1 MTLIASHLPMRAEA
15 PVGAEEALVALA
27 ARQKEL
33 LKEAAAKKSQAEVED
48 LRQPLQELCYSYED
62 FLKKYPTFA
71 LGYVSYAM
79 LLDNP
84 VIDERR
90 RSTALLLKANQ
101 LDPDLPLVKNQLGNH
116 VAEQGQPLEA
126 LNYFLAAVRLAPKEP
141 LYHYQLGTL
150 LAEARDDFLKSG
162 EWTAAK
168 IDEAMQKAFLQ
179 ASLLTPGEWRY
190 AYRYGLSFY
199 DVANP
204 DWETALKFWEKF
216 EGELKPGIEQQTC
229 RLHRAKALLKLG
241 RRDEA
246 LALLSTV
253 TEPVL
258 AREKGK
264 LETEAGPVR

>member
-1 MTLIASHLPMRAEA
+1 
-15 PVGAEEALVALA
+15 
-27 ARQKEL
+27 
-33 LKEAAAKKSQAEVED
+33 
-48 LRQPLQELCYSYED
+48 
-62 FLKKYPTFA
+62 
-71 LGYVSYAM
+71 
-79 LLDNP
+79 
-84 VIDERR
+84 
-90 RSTALLLKANQ
+90 
-101 LDPDLPLVKNQLGNH
+101 
-116 VAEQGQPLEA
+116 
-126 LNYFLAAVRLAPKEP
+126 
-141 LYHYQLGTL
+141 
-150 LAEARDDFLKSG
+150 
-162 EWTAAK
+162 
-168 IDEAMQKAFLQ
+168 MQKAFLQ